1 MIRLIPL
8 LAIAASVLV
17 REIES
22 TPFKEGLTTNNGG
35 VISTMATTTEI
46 TYLRYLS
53 WDRQSLAPLVLFGY
67 ICVVLPLCICC
78 SDWCLWKGNL
88 RDILVDRY

>member
-22 TPFKEGLTTNNGG
+22 TPLKEDLTSKNDGA
-35 VISTMATTTEI
+35 ISTMETTTEI
-46 TYLRYLS
+46 KYLRYLS

-78 SDWCLWKGNL
+78 SD
-88 RDILVDRY
+88 